1 MRFTYFAY
9 LPLIG
14 WFIISTFLLTMPGDD
29 LPSEDWFSDISLD
42 LWIHAGMFLGMVFLW
57 CWALFK
63 TKGNKAA
70 LHKSFVWITLA
81 CLVYGITMEFVQ
93 LYFIVNRNFSYS
105 DISADAAGC
114 LGGFLFSRKRFI
126 KK

>member
-1 MRFTYFAY
+1 MRLTNFAY

-63 TKGNKAA
+63 TKGNKAP
-70 LHKSFVWITLA
+70 LLKSFVWITVA
-81 CLVYGITMEFVQ
+81 CLAYGITMEFIQ

-105 DISADAAGC
+105 DISADAA
-114 LGGFLFSRKRFI
+114 
-126 KK
+126 